1 MFRNIPS
8 FENSLLFFL
17 RKDTTE
23 ENYVEIY
30 EEFIVKQEESIERR
44 LNEIF
49 RQLGI
54 NSSVKSERYSLPFNK
69 QIKHTGYGESYL
81 NAAFETGDF
90 FRKIVKEI
98 IDQDLYKVR
107 FYIFSEIE
115 DSFPMGKVNYYF
127 NYYKHEPKS

>member
-1 MFRNIPS
+1 M
-8 FENSLLFFL
+8 
-17 RKDTTE
+17 
-23 ENYVEIY
+23 
-30 EEFIVKQEESIERR
+30 
-44 LNEIF
+44 
-49 RQLGI
+49 
-54 NSSVKSERYSLPFNK
+54 PFNK